1 MRIVERVLGNV
12 KKDSSWKQQMQSLTP
27 DRLILSQWE
36 AQKSRCR
43 KYTEGGL
50 ELGIMLDRNLQLED
64 GDVLLWDAEQQLM
77 VIAELKLPE
86 VMVLYL
92 GLLQGDV
99 PRLMTACFALG
110 HALGNQHW
118 KALFKD
124 NRVLI
129 PLTVPRRM
137 VESVIKS
144 HGFDKLPCACVKG
157 ETLIEELTQS
167 QARLLFAGAE
177 DASHHVEVAPH
188 PSDIQPT

>member
-12 KKDSSWKQQMQSLTP
+12 KKESGWEQQMQRLTP
-27 DRLILSQWE
+27 DRLVLSQWE
-36 AQKSRCR
+36 AQKSRYR

-50 ELGIMLDRNLQLED
+50 ELGIMLDRNLQLKD
-64 GDVLLWDAEQQLM
+64 GDVLLWDAAQQLM
-77 VIAELKLPE
+77 VIVELKLPD

-92 GLLQGDV
+92 GLQQGDI
-99 PRLMTACFALG
+99 PQLMTACFELG

-118 KALFKD
+118 KAMLKD

-129 PLTVPRRM
+129 PLTVSRRM

-144 HGFDKLPCACVKG
+144 HGFDKLPCACVRG
-157 ETLIEELTQS
+157 EMLQEELTQA

-177 DASHHVEVAPH
+177 DAAHHVAVAAPR
-188 PSDIQPT
+188 S